1 MNDIPLTRRAVIA
14 SIGSYM
20 AASAF
25 PCHGSDREPYGRIDA
40 FMEEAM
46 QSGATPGIAAC
57 VVRGDQIEWSAG
69 YGWADIAGKKPMTP
83 DTIQNIASVSKT
95 ITATAIM
102 QLWEEKRF
110 GLDDDV
116 DDYFPFPIRNPR
128 FPSTAITIRQ
138 LLTHTSS
145 ITDGP
150 AYEPSYACGDPTMSL
165 MDWLRGYFDPLGSN
179 YDAENNFLTW
189 MPGTLNPPDE
199 PNAYSNLAFGLL
211 GGLVEMT
218 SGQPFADY
226 CQQRIF
232 DPLAMH
238 DTGWFLDNID
248 TAQHAVLYGAEPEPR
263 LSTASGNE
271 NASIDSKYYGHC
283 LYSFTNYPDGLV
295 RTSVNDLSKFLRAY
309 IGLGQFDSIRILN
322 ESTVQVLL
330 TESHSRQGLCWY
342 QPEHLTGDPTIWG
355 HGGGDPGVRT
365 RMDFSQRHK
374 TGVIVFSNFD
384 GWVLV
389 PEISRKLFRESI
401 TT

>member
-1 MNDIPLTRRAVIA
+1 MADFSLSRRAILTSAGAFIA
-14 SIGSYM
+14 SNLLGCGTDQNDDYGVVDAYIRDVLK
-20 AASAF
+20 SAN
-25 PCHGSDREPYGRIDA
+25 S
-40 FMEEAM
+40 
-46 QSGATPGIAAC
+46 PGIAAC
-57 VVRGDQIEWSAG
+57 VVRGDQIDWSAG

-116 DDYFPFPIRNPR
+116 GEYFPFPIRNPR

-165 MDWLRGYFDPLGSN
+165 MDWLQAYYDPLGNN
-179 YDAENNFLTW
+179 YDADNNFLTW
-189 MPGTLNPPDE
+189 MPGTLNPPDK
-199 PNAYSNLAFGLL
+199 PRAYSNLAFGLL
-211 GGLVEMT
+211 GGLVEIT

-238 DTGWFLDNID
+238 DTGWFLNDID
-248 TAQHAVLYGAEPEPR
+248 EVRHAVPYGAAPEPR
-263 LSTASGNE
+263 LLTASDNE

-295 RTSVNDLSKFLRAY
+295 RTSINDLSKFLRAY
-309 IGLGQFDSIRILN
+309 IGFGQFHSARILN
-322 ESTVQVLL
+322 ESTVQVML
-330 TESHSRQGLCWY
+330 TESHGRQGLCWSR
-342 QPEHLTGDPTIWG
+342 PEHLTGDPTIWG
-355 HGGGDPGVRT
+355 HSGGDPGVST
-365 RMDFSQRHK
+365 TMEFSQRHE

-384 GWVLV
+384 GWDLV
-389 PEISRKLFRESI
+389 PEVSRKLFRESI
-401 TT
+401 AT